1 MLGLQVPAS
10 VSGCDVLES
19 CDAFVTRVRANATV
33 SGLCNCECH
42 LALLLYIKGLS
53 VVPLWNVTFVWVFR
67 FSSSIVKEARV
78 HRGCL

>member
-10 VSGCDVLES
+10 VSGRDVRR
-19 CDAFVTRVRANATV
+19 AFVTRVRANATV

-53 VVPLWNVTFVWVFR
+53 VMPLWNVTFVWVFR
-67 FSSSIVKEARV
+67 FSSSVVKEARV
-78 HRGCL
+78 HRGGL